1 MRSFN
6 LTTFAALSLLASGC
20 AVGFGATVPNDGY
33 GPELVYAAPGIQVIA
48 DYDEP
53 IFFVDSFYWRFYGGG
68 WYRSPHHNGGWVSAR
83 PPAAVMR
90 IDRPQA
96 YVHYRPQ
103 GWVSRRERGGP
114 QPVARDQRMERGRPP
129 AYQPPPPRAAPPA
142 VQGERPRFEPRRN
155 EPAPR
160 PPAYQPQPPRAAP
173 QPPRATPQ
181 APRAAPQ
188 PQRGRGRGGDDQHD
202 HR

>member
-1 MRSFN
+1 MRSFI
-6 LTTFAALSLLASGC
+6 LTTFTAMSLLASGC
-20 AVGFGATVPNDGY
+20 AAGFGATVSSDGY
-33 GPELVYAAPGIQVIA
+33 GPELVYAAPGVQVIA

-68 WYRSPHHNGGWVSAR
+68 WYRSPRHTGGWVSAR

-114 QPVARDQRMERGRPP
+114 QPIARDQRMERGRAP
-129 AYQPPPPRAAPPA
+129 AYQSPPPPRAAPSA
-142 VQGERPRFEPRRN
+142 VQGERPRFEPRRD
-155 EPAPR
+155 EPAAR
-160 PPAYQPQPPRAAP
+160 PPAYP
-173 QPPRATPQ
+173 PQ

-188 PQRGRGRGGDDQHD
+188 PQQGRGRGGDDRHD